1 MKLTKPSLVITRKLP
16 KLVEDRMVE
25 LFEDVKKNFDDTP
38 YSRDRLQNILETCDI
53 LVPTLT
59 DELDAE
65 LLSNPKNR
73 VKLIAN
79 FGNGTDHIDIKCA
92 RDAGIVVTN
101 TPNVLTSDTADIA
114 MALII
119 SIPRRLVE
127 GTRRVAK
134 NQFSEWKPTHMLGSR
149 LLGKS
154 LGIIGMG
161 RIGIAVAQRAYS
173 FGMKVHYHNR
183 RRLEKEIE
191 DVVQATFWG
200 NLDEMLSEMD
210 IISIHCPHNKDTHHL
225 LSKKRMKILKPS
237 SYIVNVS
244 RSGIIDEDGLISN
257 LEAGRIAGAGLDV
270 FEHYPSVNRKLQKL
284 KNVILLPHM
293 GSATLESRI
302 EMGEKVIINIKTF
315 VDGHRPPDRVIFE

>member
-1 MKLTKPSLVITRKLP
+1 MKLSNPSVVITRKLP
-16 KLVEDRMVE
+16 KMVEDRMLE
-25 LFEDVKKNFDDTP
+25 LFVNVNQNVDDTP
-38 YSRDRLQNILETCDI
+38 YSRDQLQEALESCDI

-59 DELDAE
+59 DELDLE
-65 LLSNPKNR
+65 LLSNPKNT

-79 FGNGTDHIDIKCA
+79 FGNGTDHIDIQSA
-92 RDAGIVVTN
+92 RNAGIVVTN
-101 TPNVLTSDTADIA
+101 TPNVLTNDTADIA

-127 GTRRVAK
+127 GTRRVDK
-134 NQFSEWKPTHMLGSR
+134 DQFSEWKPTHMLGSR

-173 FGMKVHYHNR
+173 FGMRVHYHNR
-183 RRLEKEIE
+183 RRLEKNIE
-191 DVVQATFWG
+191 DEVKATFWG
-200 NLDEMLSEMD
+200 DLDEMLAEMD
-210 IISIHCPHNKDTHHL
+210 IISIHCPHNKDTHHMI
-225 LSKKRMKILKPS
+225 SKKRIDVMKTS

-244 RSGIIDEDGLISN
+244 RAGIIDESALISN
-257 LEAGRIAGAGLDV
+257 LEAGKIAGAGLDV

-302 EMGEKVIINIKTF
+302 EMGEKVMINIKTF
-315 VDGHRPPDRVIFE
+315 IDGHRPPDRVIFE

>member
-1 MKLTKPSLVITRKLP
+1 MKLSNPSVVITRKLP
-16 KLVEDRMVE
+16 KMVEDRMLE
-25 LFEDVKKNFDDTP
+25 LFVNVNQNVDDTP
-38 YSRDRLQNILETCDI
+38 YSRDQLQEALESCDI

-59 DELDAE
+59 DELDLE
-65 LLSNPKNR
+65 LLSNPKNK

-79 FGNGTDHIDIKCA
+79 FGNGTDHIDIQSA
-92 RDAGIVVTN
+92 RNAGIVVTN
-101 TPNVLTSDTADIA
+101 TPNVLTNDTADIA

-127 GTRRVAK
+127 GTRRVDK
-134 NQFSEWKPTHMLGSR
+134 DQFSEWKPTHMLGSR

-173 FGMKVHYHNR
+173 FGMRVHYHNR
-183 RRLEKEIE
+183 RRLEKNIE
-191 DVVQATFWG
+191 DEVKATFWG
-200 NLDEMLSEMD
+200 DLNEMLAEMD
-210 IISIHCPHNKDTHHL
+210 IISIHCPHNKDTHHMI
-225 LSKKRMKILKPS
+225 SKKRIDVMKTS

-244 RSGIIDEDGLISN
+244 RAGIIDESALISN
-257 LEAGRIAGAGLDV
+257 LEAGKIAGAGLDV

-302 EMGEKVIINIKTF
+302 EMGEKVMINIKTF
-315 VDGHRPPDRVIFE
+315 IDGHRPPDRVIFE

>member
-1 MKLTKPSLVITRKLP
+1 MKLSNPSVVITRKLP
-16 KLVEDRMVE
+16 KMVEDRMLE
-25 LFEDVKKNFDDTP
+25 LFVNVNQNVDDTP
-38 YSRDRLQNILETCDI
+38 YSRDQLQEALESCDI

-59 DELDAE
+59 DELDLE
-65 LLSNPKNR
+65 LLSNPKNS

-79 FGNGTDHIDIKCA
+79 FGNGTDHIDIQSA
-92 RDAGIVVTN
+92 RNAGIVVTN
-101 TPNVLTSDTADIA
+101 TPDVLTNDTADIA

-127 GTRRVAK
+127 GTRRVDK
-134 NQFSEWKPTHMLGSR
+134 DQFSEWKPTHMLGSR

-173 FGMKVHYHNR
+173 FGMRVHYHNR
-183 RRLEKEIE
+183 RRLEKNIE
-191 DVVQATFWG
+191 DEVKATFWG
-200 NLDEMLSEMD
+200 DLDEMLAEMD
-210 IISIHCPHNKDTHHL
+210 IISIHCPHNKDTHHMI
-225 LSKKRMKILKPS
+225 SKKRIDVMKTS

-244 RSGIIDEDGLISN
+244 RAGIIDESALISN
-257 LEAGRIAGAGLDV
+257 LEAGKIAGAGLDV

-302 EMGEKVIINIKTF
+302 EMGEKVMINIKTF
-315 VDGHRPPDRVIFE
+315 IDGHRPPDRVIFE

>member
-1 MKLTKPSLVITRKLP
+1 MKLTNPSVVITRKLP
-16 KLVEDRMVE
+16 KMVEDRMLE
-25 LFEDVKKNFDDTP
+25 LFVNVNQNVDDTP
-38 YSRDRLQNILETCDI
+38 YSRDQLQEALESCDI

-59 DELDAE
+59 DELDLE
-65 LLSNPKNR
+65 LLSNPKNT

-79 FGNGTDHIDIKCA
+79 FGNGTDHIDIQSA
-92 RDAGIVVTN
+92 RNAGIVVTN
-101 TPNVLTSDTADIA
+101 TPNVLTNDTADIA

-127 GTRRVAK
+127 GTRRVDK
-134 NQFSEWKPTHMLGSR
+134 DQFSEWKPTHMLGSR

-173 FGMKVHYHNR
+173 FGMRVHYHNR
-183 RRLEKEIE
+183 RRLEKNIE
-191 DVVQATFWG
+191 DEVKATFWG
-200 NLDEMLSEMD
+200 DLNEMLAEMD
-210 IISIHCPHNKDTHHL
+210 IISIHCPHNKDTHHMI
-225 LSKKRMKILKPS
+225 SKKRIDVMKTS

-244 RSGIIDEDGLISN
+244 RAGIIDESALISN
-257 LEAGRIAGAGLDV
+257 LEAGKIAGAGLDV

-302 EMGEKVIINIKTF
+302 EMGEKVMINIKTF
-315 VDGHRPPDRVIFE
+315 IDGHRPPDRVIFE

>member
-1 MKLTKPSLVITRKLP
+1 MKLSNPSVVITRKLP
-16 KLVEDRMVE
+16 KMVEDRMLE
-25 LFEDVKKNFDDTP
+25 LFVNVNQNVDDTP
-38 YSRDRLQNILETCDI
+38 YSRDQLQEALESCDI

-59 DELDAE
+59 DELDLE
-65 LLSNPKNR
+65 LLSNPKNT

-79 FGNGTDHIDIKCA
+79 FGNGTDHIDIQSA
-92 RDAGIVVTN
+92 RNAGIVVTN
-101 TPNVLTSDTADIA
+101 TPNVLTNDTADIA

-127 GTRRVAK
+127 GTRRVDK
-134 NQFSEWKPTHMLGSR
+134 DQFSEWKPTHMLGSR

-173 FGMKVHYHNR
+173 FGMRVHYHNR
-183 RRLEKEIE
+183 RRLEKNIE
-191 DVVQATFWG
+191 DEVKATFWG
-200 NLDEMLSEMD
+200 DLNEMLAEMD
-210 IISIHCPHNKDTHHL
+210 IISIHCPHNKDTHHMI
-225 LSKKRMKILKPS
+225 SKKRIDVMKTS

-244 RSGIIDEDGLISN
+244 RAGIIDESALISN
-257 LEAGRIAGAGLDV
+257 LEAGKIAGAGLDV

-302 EMGEKVIINIKTF
+302 EMGEKVMINIKTF
-315 VDGHRPPDRVIFE
+315 IDGHRPPDRVIFE

>member
-1 MKLTKPSLVITRKLP
+1 MKLTDPSLVITRKLP
-16 KLVEDRMVE
+16 KVVEDRMVE
-25 LFEDVKKNFDDTP
+25 LFMNVKLNVDDTP
-38 YSRDRLQNILETCDI
+38 YSRESLQNVLETCDI

-59 DELDAE
+59 DKLDAE
-65 LLSNPKNR
+65 LLSNPRNA

-79 FGNGTDHIDIKCA
+79 FGNGTDHIDIKSA

-134 NQFSEWKPTHMLGSR
+134 DQFSEWKPTHMLGSR

-173 FGMKVHYHNR
+173 FGMKIHYHNR
-183 RRLEKEIE
+183 RRLEKNIE
-191 DVVQATFWG
+191 DVVEATFWG
-200 NLDEMLSEMD
+200 SLDEMLSEMD
-210 IISIHCPHNKDTHHL
+210 IISIHCPHNQDTHHL
-225 LSKKRMKILKPS
+225 LSRRRMKILKPS
-237 SYIVNVS
+237 AYVVNVS
-244 RSGIIDEDGLISN
+244 RAGIIDESELIRN
-257 LEAGRIAGAGLDV
+257 LEAGKIAGAGLDV
-270 FEHYPSVNRKLQKL
+270 FEHYPSVNKKLQKL

>member
-1 MKLTKPSLVITRKLP
+1 MKLSNPSVVITRKLP
-16 KLVEDRMVE
+16 EMVEDRMLE
-25 LFEDVKKNFDDTP
+25 LFVNVNQNIDDAP
-38 YSRDRLQNILETCDI
+38 YSRDQLQEALESCDI

-59 DELDAE
+59 DELDLE
-65 LLSNPKNR
+65 LLSNPKNT

-79 FGNGTDHIDIKCA
+79 FGNGTDHIDIQSA
-92 RDAGIVVTN
+92 RNAGIVVTN
-101 TPNVLTSDTADIA
+101 TPNVLTNDTADIA

-127 GTRRVAK
+127 GTRRVDK
-134 NQFSEWKPTHMLGSR
+134 DQFSEWKPTHMLGSR

-154 LGIIGMG
+154 LGIVGMG

-173 FGMKVHYHNR
+173 FGMRVHYHNR
-183 RRLEKEIE
+183 RRLEKNIE
-191 DVVQATFWG
+191 DEVKATFWG
-200 NLDEMLSEMD
+200 DLNEMLAEMD
-210 IISIHCPHNKDTHHL
+210 IISIHCPHNKDTHHMI
-225 LSKKRMKILKPS
+225 SKKRIDVMKSS

-244 RSGIIDEDGLISN
+244 RAGIIDESALISN
-257 LEAGRIAGAGLDV
+257 LEAGKIAGAGLDV

-302 EMGEKVIINIKTF
+302 EMGEKVMINIKTF
-315 VDGHRPPDRVIFE
+315 IDGHRPPDRVIFE

>member
-1 MKLTKPSLVITRKLP
+1 MKLSNPSVVITRKLP
-16 KLVEDRMVE
+16 EMVEDRMLE
-25 LFEDVKKNFDDTP
+25 LFVNVNQNIDDAP
-38 YSRDRLQNILETCDI
+38 YSRDQLQEALESCDI

-59 DELDAE
+59 DELDLE
-65 LLSNPKNR
+65 LLSNPKNT

-79 FGNGTDHIDIKCA
+79 FGNGTDHIDIQSA
-92 RDAGIVVTN
+92 RNAGIVVTN
-101 TPNVLTSDTADIA
+101 TPNVLTNDTADIA

-134 NQFSEWKPTHMLGSR
+134 DQFSEWKPTHMLGSR

-154 LGIIGMG
+154 LGIVGMG

-173 FGMKVHYHNR
+173 FGMRVHYHNR
-183 RRLEKEIE
+183 RRLEKNIE
-191 DVVQATFWG
+191 DEVKATFWG
-200 NLDEMLSEMD
+200 DLNEMLAEMD
-210 IISIHCPHNKDTHHL
+210 IISIHCPHNKDTHHMI
-225 LSKKRMKILKPS
+225 SKKRIDVMKSS

-244 RSGIIDEDGLISN
+244 RAGIIDESALISN
-257 LEAGRIAGAGLDV
+257 LEAGKIAGAGLDV

-302 EMGEKVIINIKTF
+302 EMGEKVMINIKTF
-315 VDGHRPPDRVIFE
+315 IDGHRPPDRVIFE

>member
-1 MKLTKPSLVITRKLP
+1 MKLSNPSVVITRKLP
-16 KLVEDRMVE
+16 KMVEDRMLE
-25 LFEDVKKNFDDTP
+25 LFVNVNQNIDDTP
-38 YSRDRLQNILETCDI
+38 YSRDQLQDALETCDV

-59 DELDAE
+59 DELDLG
-65 LLSNPKNR
+65 LLSNPKNT
-73 VKLIAN
+73 VKLVAN
-79 FGNGTDHIDIKCA
+79 FGNGTDHIDIQAA
-92 RDAGIVVTN
+92 RNAGIVVTN
-101 TPNVLTSDTADIA
+101 TPNVLTNDTADIA

-134 NQFSEWKPTHMLGSR
+134 DQFSEWKPTHMLGSR

-173 FGMKVHYHNR
+173 FGMRVHYHNR
-183 RRLEKEIE
+183 RRLEKNIE
-191 DVVQATFWG
+191 DEVKAIFWDD
-200 NLDEMLSEMD
+200 LDEMLTEMD
-210 IISIHCPHNKDTHHL
+210 IISIHCPHNKDTHHM
-225 LSKKRMKILKPS
+225 LSKKRIDVMKS
-237 SYIVNVS
+237 SAYIVNVS
-244 RSGIIDEDGLISN
+244 RSGIIDESALISN
-257 LEAGRIAGAGLDV
+257 LEAGKIAGAGLDV

-302 EMGEKVIINIKTF
+302 EMGEKVMINIKTF
-315 VDGHRPPDRVIFE
+315 IDGHRPPDRVIFE

>member
-1 MKLTKPSLVITRKLP
+1 MKLTNPSVVITRKLP
-16 KLVEDRMVE
+16 KMVEDRMLE
-25 LFEDVKKNFDDTP
+25 LFVNVNQNVDDTP
-38 YSRDRLQNILETCDI
+38 YSRDQLQEALESCDI

-59 DELDAE
+59 DELDLE
-65 LLSNPKNR
+65 LLSNPKNT
-73 VKLIAN
+73 VKLVAN
-79 FGNGTDHIDIKCA
+79 FGNGTDHIDIQAA
-92 RDAGIVVTN
+92 RNAGIVVTN
-101 TPNVLTSDTADIA
+101 TPNVLTNDTADIA

-134 NQFSEWKPTHMLGSR
+134 DQFSEWKPTHMLGSR

-173 FGMKVHYHNR
+173 FGMRVHYHNR
-183 RRLEKEIE
+183 RRLEKNIE
-191 DVVQATFWG
+191 DEVKATFWG
-200 NLDEMLSEMD
+200 DLNEMLAEMD
-210 IISIHCPHNKDTHHL
+210 IISIHCPHNKDTHHMI
-225 LSKKRMKILKPS
+225 SKKRIDVMKS
-237 SYIVNVS
+237 SAYIVNVS
-244 RSGIIDEDGLISN
+244 RSGIIDESALISN
-257 LEAGRIAGAGLDV
+257 LEAGKIAGAGLDV

-302 EMGEKVIINIKTF
+302 EMGEKVMINIKTF
-315 VDGHRPPDRVIFE
+315 IDGHRPPDRVIFE

>member
-1 MKLTKPSLVITRKLP
+1 MKLSNPSVVITRKLP
-16 KLVEDRMVE
+16 KMVEDRMLE
-25 LFEDVKKNFDDTP
+25 LFVNVNQNIDDTP
-38 YSRDRLQNILETCDI
+38 YSRDQLQDALETCDV

-59 DELDAE
+59 DELDLG
-65 LLSNPKNR
+65 LLSNPKNT
-73 VKLIAN
+73 VKLVAN
-79 FGNGTDHIDIKCA
+79 FGNGTDHIDIQAA
-92 RDAGIVVTN
+92 RNAGIVVTN
-101 TPNVLTSDTADIA
+101 TPNVLTNDTADIA

-134 NQFSEWKPTHMLGSR
+134 DQFSEWKPTHMLGSR

-173 FGMKVHYHNR
+173 FGMRVHYHNR
-183 RRLEKEIE
+183 RRLEKNIE
-191 DVVQATFWG
+191 DEVKAIFWDD
-200 NLDEMLSEMD
+200 LDEMLTEMD
-210 IISIHCPHNKDTHHL
+210 IISIHCPHNRDTHHM
-225 LSKKRMKILKPS
+225 LSKKRIDVMKS
-237 SYIVNVS
+237 SAYIVNVS
-244 RSGIIDEDGLISN
+244 RSGIIDESALISN
-257 LEAGRIAGAGLDV
+257 LEAGKIAGAGLDV

-302 EMGEKVIINIKTF
+302 EMGEKVMINIKTF
-315 VDGHRPPDRVIFE
+315 IDGHRPPDRVIFE

>member
-1 MKLTKPSLVITRKLP
+1 MKLSNPSVVITRKLP
-16 KLVEDRMVE
+16 KMVEDRMLE
-25 LFEDVKKNFDDTP
+25 LFVNVNQNIDDTP
-38 YSRDRLQNILETCDI
+38 YSRDQLQDALESCDV

-59 DELDAE
+59 DELDLG
-65 LLSNPKNR
+65 LLSNPKNT
-73 VKLIAN
+73 VKLVAN
-79 FGNGTDHIDIKCA
+79 FGNGTDHIDIQAA
-92 RDAGIVVTN
+92 RNAGIVVTN
-101 TPNVLTSDTADIA
+101 TPNVLTNDTADIA

-134 NQFSEWKPTHMLGSR
+134 DQFSEWKPTHMLGSR

-173 FGMKVHYHNR
+173 FGMRVHYHNR
-183 RRLEKEIE
+183 RRLEKNIE
-191 DVVQATFWG
+191 DEVKAIFWDD
-200 NLDEMLSEMD
+200 LDEMLTEMD
-210 IISIHCPHNKDTHHL
+210 IISIHCPHNRDTHHM
-225 LSKKRMKILKPS
+225 LSKKRIDVMKS
-237 SYIVNVS
+237 SAYIVNVS
-244 RSGIIDEDGLISN
+244 RSGIIDESALISN
-257 LEAGRIAGAGLDV
+257 LEAGKIAGAGLDV

-302 EMGEKVIINIKTF
+302 EMGEKVMINIKTF
-315 VDGHRPPDRVIFE
+315 IDGHRPPDRVIFE

>member
-1 MKLTKPSLVITRKLP
+1 MKLTNPSVVITRKLP
-16 KLVEDRMVE
+16 KMVEDRMLE
-25 LFEDVKKNFDDTP
+25 LFVNVNQNVDDTP
-38 YSRDRLQNILETCDI
+38 YSRDQLQEALESCDI

-59 DELDAE
+59 DELDLE
-65 LLSNPKNR
+65 LLSNPKNT
-73 VKLIAN
+73 VKLVAN
-79 FGNGTDHIDIKCA
+79 FGNGTDHIDIQAA
-92 RDAGIVVTN
+92 RNAGIVVTN
-101 TPNVLTSDTADIA
+101 TPNVLTNDTADIA

-127 GTRRVAK
+127 GTRRVDK
-134 NQFSEWKPTHMLGSR
+134 DQFSEWKPTHMLGSR

-173 FGMKVHYHNR
+173 FGMRVHYHNR
-183 RRLEKEIE
+183 RRLEKNIE
-191 DVVQATFWG
+191 DEVKATFWG
-200 NLDEMLSEMD
+200 DLNEMLAEMD
-210 IISIHCPHNKDTHHL
+210 IISIHCPHNKDTHHMI
-225 LSKKRMKILKPS
+225 SKKRIDVMKTS

-244 RSGIIDEDGLISN
+244 RAGIIDESALISN
-257 LEAGRIAGAGLDV
+257 LEAGKIAGAGLDV

-302 EMGEKVIINIKTF
+302 EMGEKVMINIKTF
-315 VDGHRPPDRVIFE
+315 IDGHRPPDRVIFE